1 MIQSAEFL
9 SIELQGKILVELKTN
24 LARFYLFNFVV
35 VYTVYC
41 TSASCFNQSDLNASD
56 ITIMTS
62 QLIYFPGGLEHTIR

>member
-1 MIQSAEFL
+1 MIQSASFL
-9 SIELQGKILVELKTN
+9 SIELQGKTLVEFKTN
-24 LARFYLFNFVV
+24 LALFYLLNFVV
-35 VYTVYC
+35 VYTVG

>member
-1 MIQSAEFL
+1 MIQSAEVL

-35 VYTVYC
+35 VYTVG

-62 QLIYFPGGLEHTIR
+62 QLINFPGGLEHTIR